1 MKKVNAPKRL
11 ISIILAFLLIM
22 GTGSLSVFAD
32 DYSFTYYHSNE
43 TMTQVYIAGFSG
55 DLPDDGYVIIPDTIN
70 GYTVAGIAANAF
82 ADMQGLQGVVIPYTT
97 SYVDSDAFKN
107 CGNVTILFP
116 DEYEEYKN
124 STESDN
130 WHENIVQDYIIS
142 GTTLIGYRG
151 KDRVITIPEV
161 CTSIADNV
169 FQNKKDI
176 TTVYIHSNIE
186 SIGDNAFKNCTSL
199 ENIILDKGMGT
210 IKIGTDAF
218 KNTLWLDN
226 SAGNFIALGTTLI
239 KYKGTETNVAI
250 PNVFT
255 AVAGG
260 AFLDTNVTS
269 VKVPVTMTVFGSEE
283 CFCTSSNPHKN
294 PDVLI
299 YRNSE
304 AVKYCKDNGIEFSYA
319 LLPGDVNKS
328 GDITAADARYVL
340 RVAASL
346 EAPLSGELADLADI
360 TGDDIITAADAR
372 EILRMAA
379 DIAEYSAEELIRMP
393 QTAHEILLAV
403 SDAVSYADAYNCG
416 YTKFAYEQISESDM
430 NNRTE
435 KNLIMFEDELTPPDK
450 AVTNVYNRNTQAAR
464 DNFIDISLV
473 NSDKIKS
480 CKNTIGDDTYTYT
493 ITLKDELAKVGED
506 TFTQQMFPVEKASHF
521 DGALSKKY
529 WYDKLSWNMTYT
541 DCTIEVQVEKSTGRI
556 IYAILTMNYDFEL
569 SGKTGITDITNAD
582 GTSST
587 ATATRTDVIRYTNFT
602 YYK

>member
-11 ISIILAFLLIM
+11 MSIILTVLLIM
-22 GTGSLSVFAD
+22 GIGSVSVFAD
-32 DYSFTYYHSNE
+32 EYSFTYYHSNE

-55 DLPDDGYVIIPDTIN
+55 DLPDDGYVIIPDTID

-82 ADMQGLQGVVIPYTT
+82 ADMQELNGVVIPYTT
-97 SYVDSDAFKN
+97 SYVDSDAFRN
-107 CGNVTILFP
+107 SGNVTILFP

-142 GTTLIGYRG
+142 DTTLIGYRG
-151 KDRVITIPEV
+151 KDSVITIPDV
-161 CTSIADNV
+161 CTAIADNV

-176 TTVYIHSNIE
+176 KTVYIHSNIE

-218 KNTLWLDN
+218 KNTFWLDN
-226 SAGNFIALGTTLI
+226 SVGNFIALGTTLI
-239 KYKGTETNVAI
+239 KYKGTQSDVAI
-250 PNVFT
+250 PNVLT

-260 AFLDTNVTS
+260 AFHDTSVTS
-269 VKVPVTMTVFGSEE
+269 VKVPVTITAFGSEE
-283 CFCTSSNPHKN
+283 CFCTSSNSHQN
-294 PDVLI
+294 PDVLV
-299 YRNSE
+299 YRDSE
-304 AVKYCKDNGIEFSYA
+304 AVKYCKDNGIKYSYA

-328 GDITAADARYVL
+328 GDITAADARNVL

-346 EAPLSGELADLADI
+346 DAPFTDELAELADI

-379 DIAEYSAEELIRMP
+379 DIAEYSAQELITMP
-393 QTAHEILLAV
+393 QTEHEILLAV
-403 SDAVSYADAYNCG
+403 SDAVSYANAYNCG
-416 YTKFAYEQISESDM
+416 YTKFAYEQISKSDI
-430 NNRTE
+430 NNRTAS
-435 KNLIMFEDELTPPDK
+435 NLKMFENELTAPDK
-450 AVTNVYNRNTQAAR
+450 AATTVYNRNTQAAR
-464 DNFIDISLV
+464 DNFFNISLV
-473 NSDKIKS
+473 DSDKIKS
-480 CKNTIGDDTYTYT
+480 CKNVIGEGTYTYT
-493 ITLKDELAKVGED
+493 ITLRDEIAKVGED

-521 DGALSKKY
+521 DSALSKKY
-529 WYDKLSWNMTYT
+529 WYDKLNWNMTYT
-541 DCTIEVQVEKSTGRI
+541 DCTIEIQVEMSTGRI

-569 SGKTGITDITNAD
+569 SGKTGITNITNAD

-587 ATATRTDVIRYTNFT
+587 GTATRTDVIRYTNFT